1 MKKRIDALSLCKR
14 ESGYTMVTVVM
25 LLLLFSILG
34 MALLAITMN
43 SMKQSSGE
51 VKSQSAYYIAESG
64 ATLKLQE
71 VEKAATDLAQDTSLS
86 QVLFYRELEKAVLS
100 ASSGNQL
107 IPEDFS
113 NFEMQQG
120 EQPQAKVT
128 TELVKVN
135 ADTGSR
141 EYQIVSKGIIGGRE
155 RTVSMPL
162 TLNYTEG
169 GGFVMPKNLGVYAKS
184 RMVLTNGTINGDII
198 MDNPAPQVL
207 EIDGDPTVNG
217 KVYVPLNSTGNV
229 FKSDSKQKW
238 WFDQKGPIV
247 EKGGNVQEMKL
258 PPFPQ
263 PFPSYPMMADQKISK
278 DGNTHELITGGNI
291 NVTNY
296 IVADVTIKLEQNVS
310 AKVISFNSS
319 RKLTFDVGSKDISL
333 VVDSI
338 AGSGHLDV
346 KSQQGGSLTLYIRD
360 NISIEGHLNKSRGK
374 DLSIYIGSSVN
385 STKPKTLI
393 SSGYAE
399 FNASLYAKDANIKI
413 VGSAGFKEQL
423 ITGGSSVQVTGGAS
437 AQSDTTVIYA
447 PDATVELVQGGRL
460 VGAVVSNV
468 FKLSGGATVQST
480 NIDLSDSPFF
490 EETGGEP
497 QVSVD
502 SGAALEQ

>member
-1 MKKRIDALSLCKR
+1 M
-14 ESGYTMVTVVM
+14 
-25 LLLLFSILG
+25 
-34 MALLAITMN
+34 
-43 SMKQSSGE
+43 
-51 VKSQSAYYIAESG
+51 
-64 ATLKLQE
+64 
-71 VEKAATDLAQDTSLS
+71 
-86 QVLFYRELEKAVLS
+86 
-100 ASSGNQL
+100 
-107 IPEDFS
+107 
-113 NFEMQQG
+113 
-120 EQPQAKVT
+120 
-128 TELVKVN
+128 
-135 ADTGSR
+135 
-141 EYQIVSKGIIGGRE
+141 
-155 RTVSMPL
+155 
-162 TLNYTEG
+162 
-169 GGFVMPKNLGVYAKS
+169 
-184 RMVLTNGTINGDII
+184 
-198 MDNPAPQVL
+198 
-207 EIDGDPTVNG
+207 
-217 KVYVPLNSTGNV
+217 
-229 FKSDSKQKW
+229 
-238 WFDQKGPIV
+238 
-247 EKGGNVQEMKL
+247 

-278 DGNTHELITGGNI
+278 DGNTHDLITGGNI

-374 DLSIYIGSSVN
+374 DLSIYIGPSVN
-385 STKPKTLI
+385 PTKPKTLI
-393 SSGYAE
+393 SSEYAE

-447 PDATVELVQGGRL
+447 PNATVELVQGGRL

-490 EETGGEP
+490 EETGGES